1 MQPIEKRIAALED
14 SASDKGLK
22 LIVVLNGE
30 GGACGLQLGQ
40 VMRGP
45 VPRADTK
52 AHLFQAAGPPC
63 NRAVAPQH
71 FCAGGELERHFKLQY
86 ILGRLRP

>member
-30 GGACGLQLGQ
+30 SHAEALRRLGL
-40 VMRGP
+40 
-45 VPRADTK
+45 
-52 AHLFQAAGPPC
+52 PPAYL
-63 NRAVAPQH
+63 RVAYLT
-71 FCAGGELERHFKLQY
+71 ELDEL
-86 ILGRLRP
+86 I